1 LKLKRFRLF
10 TSPFLLVVI
19 VLFTASGLFHQPKEA
34 VTQGTAIP
42 MAEPTSTNN
51 TTHVQGELAIF
62 AGGCF
67 WSMESSI
74 EPIKGV
80 LSVVSG
86 YTGGTKDNPTYEDVN
101 TETTGHQESVQVRF
115 DPSIISYEELL
126 QVYWRNINPTD
137 GGGQFYDRGESY
149 TTAIFYLNEDQKQLA
164 EASKKALEASGRFEQ
179 TIVTKIRPAS
189 TFYKAEEYH
198 QDYYKKNPEHY
209 QAYRKASGRDAYFDK
224 IWGADREVKL
234 TTKQMNYTNFNKADK
249 LKTLTALQFD
259 VTQHEGTERPYDNA
273 YWDNKAEGIY
283 VDIVSGEPL
292 FSSKD
297 KYDSGTGWPS
307 FTKPLEAGNI
317 VMKEDTTLGDLR
329 VEVRSKYA
337 DSHLGHVFDDGP
349 PPTGKRFC
357 MNSAAMLFIPK
368 ADLVKMG
375 YGKYANL

>member
-1 LKLKRFRLF
+1 MNLKRFRLF

-19 VLFTASGLFHQPKEA
+19 ILFSASGSFHQTNKA
-34 VTQGTAIP
+34 ATQGLAFSGT
-42 MAEPTSTNN
+42 ETTTSNDELN
-51 TTHVQGELAIF
+51 VQAELAIF

-86 YTGGTKDNPTYEDVN
+86 YTGGTKENPTYEDVN
-101 TETTGHQESVQVRF
+101 TETTGHQESVSIRY
-115 DPSIISYEELL
+115 DPAVISYDELL

-137 GGGQFYDRGESY
+137 SGGQFYDRGESY
-149 TTAIFYLNEDQKQLA
+149 TTAIFYLNDEQKQLA
-164 EASKKALEASGRFEQ
+164 EASKKALEASGRFAQ
-179 TIVTKIRPAS
+179 SIVTKIRPAS

-209 QAYRKASGRDAYFDK
+209 QSYRKASGRDAYFDK

-234 TTKQMNYTNFNKADK
+234 TVKQKNYKNINKADK
-249 LKTLTALQFD
+249 LKSLTALQIE
-259 VTQHEGTERPYDNA
+259 VTQHEGTERPFDNI

-317 VMKEDTTLGDLR
+317 VLKEDNSLGDVR
-329 VEVRSKYA
+329 IEVRSKYA

-349 PPTGKRFC
+349 PPTGKRYC

-368 ADLVKMG
+368 ADLAKKG
-375 YGKYANL
+375 YGMYLNL